1 VSANHLGNAPQRQL
15 FHCGVFVWQHDVP
28 MKPIQNRYVTERM
41 SNVGTQRTSVRNGEK
56 TVSEGNDARSH
67 DLAEQLRDEVA
78 AHDATRRELETAR
91 READAVRRE
100 AQVRLY
106 ERTRE
111 RDAARARFQT
121 ALHGAKIYVFSQD
134 RELRY
139 TFVSQPMFGLT
150 AEEFLGHTDDD
161 VIPAFSRSA
170 IIAAKREVLATGQ
183 ARDAEYR
190 IQVGDDARW
199 YDFHIDALRDG
210 EGTVLGLTG
219 AAVDI
224 TERKEGEAHL
234 RLLMRELTHR
244 SKNLLAVIQAMARQT
259 AKHTGNVD
267 RFLQYFGERLQ
278 ALARSHDLL
287 VQESWHGASLDDL
300 VRSQLAPYLGHKNS
314 QVTVEGDD
322 IQLRPEAAQG
332 LGLALHELATNAAK
346 HGALSRVRGHVDVTW
361 KRLPPGEGG
370 ALAVQWIESK
380 GPKVSEPTRRGFGSM
395 VIEHNLTRA
404 LGANVSLNFKPEGLE
419 CRIVLP
425 GAQILPDRPG
435 PER

>member
-1 VSANHLGNAPQRQL
+1 
-15 FHCGVFVWQHDVP
+15 
-28 MKPIQNRYVTERM
+28 M
-41 SNVGTQRTSVRNGEK
+41 SNVSTQRTAARNGEK
-56 TVSEGNDARSH
+56 TVSGSDDARSH

-78 AHDATRRELETAR
+78 AHDVTRRELEAAR
-91 READAVRRE
+91 REAEAVRRE

-150 AEEFLGHTDDD
+150 AEDIIGHTDDD
-161 VIPAFSRSA
+161 VIPAFSRAA
-170 IIAAKREVLATGQ
+170 IIAAKRDVLATGQ

-287 VQESWHGASLDDL
+287 VQESWHGASLEDL
-300 VRSQLAPYLGHKNS
+300 VRSQLAPYLGRTNS

-346 HGALSRVRGHVDVTW
+346 HGALSRVRGHVHVSW

-370 ALAVQWIESK
+370 ALALQWIESK
-380 GPKVSEPTRRGFGSM
+380 GPKVSQPTRRGFGSM

-404 LGANVSLNFKPEGLE
+404 LEADVSLSFKPEGLE